1 MSSSLSS
8 GFKPGPSGSGV
19 PASGNMAVGL
29 LRREGEILYDCWTK
43 PYSASV
49 KVNGDLWSPPKLK
62 LLAAESLRREHFVAE
77 FAEEGGVKN
86 FRSGGKF
93 NAAVLRAITEQ
104 PYFGFL
110 ARVNTW
116 LRSTP
121 RARYPALPELPRRG
135 NEWSVQDVVRNH
147 VYYVQTP
154 DHSGNAPGNP
164 AGDDSDSS
172 VEISPVKRISH

>member
-62 LLAAESLRREHFVAE
+62 LLAAEALRREHFVAE

-93 NAAVLRAITEQ
+93 NAGVLRAIAEQ

-110 ARVNTW
+110 ARINTW
-116 LRSTP
+116 LRSEP
-121 RARYPALPELPRRG
+121 RAPYPALPQVPRRG

-147 VYYVQTP
+147 QYYTLTP
-154 DHSGNAPGNP
+154 DRSGNGDSGN
-164 AGDDSDSS
+164 GNDLLS
-172 VEISPVKRISH
+172 